1 LLRKLSFISLVAF
14 IIISFSGRSGLAND
28 SCEMLIDFYHEYLSY
43 HDTVLNLKQRTFK
56 SKFAKY
62 MTPEGLKK
70 TWDVMTHEGYDPIVQ
85 GQDYSPH
92 WKSHLKA
99 ILLKHKRDQ
108 IICKVVLDPSWP
120 QEVIVKL
127 QKKAN
132 QVLISEFSNKI

>member
-1 LLRKLSFISLVAF
+1 
-14 IIISFSGRSGLAND
+14 
-28 SCEMLIDFYHEYLSY
+28 
-43 HDTVLNLKQRTFK
+43 
-56 SKFAKY
+56 